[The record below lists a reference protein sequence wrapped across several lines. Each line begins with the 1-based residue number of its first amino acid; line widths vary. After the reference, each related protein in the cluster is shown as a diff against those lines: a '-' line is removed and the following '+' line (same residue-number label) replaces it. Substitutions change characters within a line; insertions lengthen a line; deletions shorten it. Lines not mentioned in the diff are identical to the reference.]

1 MFRLNKSLY
10 AIMIDSRFYLSPEPI
25 SLERIAKLS
34 EAQLIL
40 PKKNNLKEDSLLTD
54 VAPLE
59 EATSSNVSML
69 HNLKYKEQF
78 AKSKAGA
85 CFISPDMVALA
96 PNTMALL
103 VTPRPHRAYALI
115 ATNFYPN
122 PEGDFIPM
130 EHPIHPSVE
139 MGANVIIEYGAV
151 IKERAKIGS
160 NTSIGSNS
168 VIGPGVIIGER
179 CKIGANVTISHALIG
194 NDVTLFPGVKIG
206 QAGFGFVMDELG
218 HISVPQLGRVIIED
232 SVEIGANS
240 TIDRGSLRDTVIGQ
254 GSRLDN
260 LVMIGHNVVIG
271 KGCVIVAQV
280 GIAGSTI
287 LGNHVIAAGQ
297 VGISGHLKIGNRVKI
312 AAQSGVIKDIRDG
325 ETVGGYPAVPFQD
338 FLKQAVVLSKLT
350 KDYQKRKK
358 NND

>member
-1 MFRLNKSLY
+1 
-10 AIMIDSRFYLSPEPI
+10 MIDSRFYLSPEPI
-25 SLERIAKLS
+25 SLKRIATLS

-40 PKKNNLKEDSLLTD
+40 PKIKNLNEDSLLAG

-59 EATSSNVSML
+59 EATSLDVCML
-69 HNLKYKEQF
+69 HNPKYKEQF

-85 CFISPDMVALA
+85 CFITPDMVDHA
-96 PNTMALL
+96 PATMALL
-103 VTPRPHRAYALI
+103 VTPRPHRAYALV
-115 ATNFYPN
+115 ASTLYPY
-122 PEGDFIPM
+122 PEGHFIPM
-130 EHPIHPSVE
+130 THPIHPSVE
-139 MGANVIIEYGAV
+139 LGENVVIEYGAV
-151 IKERAKIGS
+151 IKERAKIGP
-160 NTSIGSNS
+160 NTSIGANS

-194 NDVTLFPGVKIG
+194 NDVNLFPGVRMG

-218 HISVPQLGRVIIED
+218 HISVPQLGRVIVED
-232 SVEIGANS
+232 NVEIGANT
-240 TIDRGSLRDTVIGQ
+240 TIDRGSLKDTVIGQ

-260 LVMIGHNVVIG
+260 LVMIAHNVVLG

-312 AAQSGVIKDIRDG
+312 GAQSGVMKDIQDG

-358 NND
+358 KND